1 MRLESISLHVK
12 KKAFRCWISQVK
24 GVTWIFPND
33 CKAIVEKWVND
44 KSTICQVLDK
54 FKWIWFK
61 CAKCLVDL
69 KLVKVLVSHS
79 KSPSLIFDQ
88 RILKLFKIV
97 SGYAICIKLSGSYK
111 SLPKTICE
119 WHIFEWEQYK
129 SQIQICRNIV
139 WVRVVTHTQICWEH
153 IFEWELKGVILKCV
167 FDTLRIKAQALI
179 NNDLWGVEVDNKC
192 IMILCSIL

>member
-1 MRLESISLHVK
+1 MRNPKSKIPLRLESNSLLNLTSKRGYLNFPKWLQSH
-12 KKAFRCWISQVK
+12 SGK
-24 GVTWIFPND
+24 G
-33 CKAIVEKWVND
+33 VND
-44 KSTICQVLDK
+44 KSTICQVLNE

-97 SGYAICIKLSGSYK
+97 SGYAICIKLSGSYE

-129 SQIQICRNIV
+129 SQIQICRNIF
-139 WVRVVTHTQICWEH
+139 WVGAYRS
-153 IFEWELKGVILKCV
+153 
-167 FDTLRIKAQALI
+167 
-179 NNDLWGVEVDNKC
+179 N
-192 IMILCSIL
+192 S